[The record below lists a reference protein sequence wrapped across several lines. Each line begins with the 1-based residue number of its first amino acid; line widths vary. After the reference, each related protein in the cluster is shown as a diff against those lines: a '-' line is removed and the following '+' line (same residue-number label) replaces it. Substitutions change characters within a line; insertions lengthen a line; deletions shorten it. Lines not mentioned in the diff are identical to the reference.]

1 MVKGVVRTKSSVG
14 VESDPQQLPIMPKGT
29 AIWLIENTA
38 LTFEQIADFCGLH
51 VLEVQ
56 AFADDQVS
64 TGMIGVDPINLGQLT
79 TEEIERC
86 QKDPTARLILK
97 KSDVPVV
104 RNTSKRKYTPLL
116 KRRDRPDAIA
126 WLIKYYPD
134 MTDRKICQLV
144 SSTKDTVLSIRDKT
158 YAKMTDLRPRDP
170 VLLGFCSQIELD
182 KAIAEIKKEN
192 RDQQSE

>member
-1 MVKGVVRTKSSVG
+1 MATGVTRTKSSVKTTA
-14 VESDPQQLPIMPKGT
+14 EPQQLPIMPKGT

-64 TGMIGVDPINLGQLT
+64 SGMIGVDPISLGQLT
-79 TEEIERC
+79 AEEIDRC
-86 QKDPTARLILK
+86 QKDPKARLILK
-97 KSDVPVV
+97 KSDIPAV

-134 MTDRKICQLV
+134 MSDRKICQLV
-144 SSTKDTVLSIRDKT
+144 SSTKNTVLSIREKT
-158 YAKMTDLRPRDP
+158 YAKMADLRPRDP

-182 KAIAEIKKEN
+182 QAIAEIKK
-192 RDQQSE
+192 DQPSE